1 MRKARCN
8 YLQRAF
14 RIYDAVKLSFMSHT
28 PHFTV
33 ALPAPD
39 ALDLSPRAAESAPFD
54 NGDALPTGTKLDDDF
69 TIVGVLGRGGFGIT
83 YDAVQ
88 NNGRSVAIKEWF
100 PLGCARDSDGSVR
113 VGGLLSEESFA
124 CAKRQ
129 FEEGARVLETFRH
142 PTLARVYRH
151 FGAHGTAYLVME
163 RLHGCTL
170 QELIETHG
178 ALSENKV
185 RPIIGALSEA
195 LDVMHRLQFLHLDIK
210 PENIMLCPSQKPT
223 ASTCSTHEDKNDSAS
238 TCSGL
243 LSDENARI
251 VLFDF
256 DLMQRIE
263 STGGLGTRPLTAQCG
278 TPGYA
283 PLEQYAQHEQLDER
297 ADLYAL
303 GATTFYL
310 LTAQTPLS
318 ATDRALHPAPLS
330 PREWKAELS
339 REIDEAVMWA
349 TQISP
354 PNRPPDVENW
364 RDALR
369 DGHAPSDAPAIE
381 KAPVA
386 ADDDDN
392 AFLFN
397 APLAPTAYNVAGAP
411 VLPIVPQFAKLPL
424 VDGWYQIAAKTLD
437 VSWPPQC
444 ACCGRS
450 PDQMVNVKANNVK
463 WAVPYCRRCAT
474 HGRVSRQAVV
484 GATLGMASGL
494 LIAGMGWLLS
504 DLWISPAGVAVHF
517 SAMAYGALKFQA
529 SEAIMRPRCC
539 DRNPAITFGG
549 ERLQRGG
556 EKRYL
561 VRFRNMEYADA
572 WKTRNVGKY

>member
-1 MRKARCN
+1 
-8 YLQRAF
+8 
-14 RIYDAVKLSFMSHT
+14 MSQT

-39 ALDLSPRAAESAPFD
+39 SIENTPFD
-54 NGDALPTGTKLDDDF
+54 NGEALPIGTKLDDDF

-88 NNGRSVAIKEWF
+88 SNGRSVAIKEWF
-100 PLGCARDSDGSVR
+100 PLGCTRATNGEVR
-113 VGGLLSEESFA
+113 VGGLLSEEGFA
-124 CAKRQ
+124 RAKTQ

-142 PTLARVYRH
+142 PALARVYQH
-151 FGAHGTAYLVME
+151 FSAHGTAYLVME

-170 QELIETHG
+170 QEVIATQG
-178 ALSENKV
+178 ALSENTV
-185 RPIIGALSEA
+185 RHIVGALGEA
-195 LDVMHRLQFLHLDIK
+195 LEVMHHLQFLHLDIK
-210 PENIMLCPSQKPT
+210 PENAMLCPSQKPT
-223 ASTCSTHEDKNDSAS
+223 ASTCST
-238 TCSGL
+238 L
-243 LSDENARI
+243 LGDENVRV

-283 PLEQYAQHEQLDER
+283 PLEQYALHEQLDER

-310 LTAQTPLS
+310 LTAQTPLA
-318 ATDRALHPAPLS
+318 ATDRALHPSPLS

-339 REIDEAVMWA
+339 REIEEAVVWA

-354 PNRPPDVENW
+354 SNRPRAIENW

-369 DGHAPSDAPAIE
+369 DGHAPSDAIAIE
-381 KAPVA
+381 KTPVA
-386 ADDDDN
+386 TDDDDN

-397 APLAPTAYNVAGAP
+397 APLAPTALSAYNVAGAP
-411 VLPIVPQFAKLPL
+411 VLPALPQFAGLPL
-424 VDGWYQIAAKTLD
+424 VDGWYQVAAKTLD

-450 PDQMVNVKANNVK
+450 PDQMVSVKAANVK

-494 LIAGMGWLLS
+494 LIAGVGWWLS

-529 SEAIMRPRCC
+529 SEAIMRARCC
-539 DRNPAITFGG
+539 DRNPAVMFGG
-549 ERLQRGG
+549 VRLQRSG

-561 VRFRNMEYADA
+561 VRFRNLEYADA